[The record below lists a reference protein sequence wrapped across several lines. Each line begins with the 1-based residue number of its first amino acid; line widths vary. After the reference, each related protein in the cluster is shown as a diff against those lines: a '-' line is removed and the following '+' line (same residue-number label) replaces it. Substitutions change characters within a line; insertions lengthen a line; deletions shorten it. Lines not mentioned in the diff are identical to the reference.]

1 MQSRQHHGVD
11 YVEFTAPDLAA
22 VETFYSAAFG
32 WRFTAWSNGYVAFSG
47 PGLGGGFEQ
56 GPARPG
62 GALVTLYS
70 RDLEAT
76 LDSVQ
81 RAGGHICKGVF
92 AFPGGRRFQFTDP
105 AGYELAVWS
114 DAPPAEGPQL
124 DEVQRAQHDAEEER
138 KHAGAKG
145 STGARSAR
153 PRRVRSRFT
162 ARQTAAKF
170 RVVCSPTTKKYR
182 ACISALVSDTDSVL
196 VVCAE
201 NSEGDVAAAVAAA
214 GGREE
219 RVAVSHGSCW
229 DAASL
234 IELERKAAAG
244 GFTVVCVDLSMCG
257 HTLVADGH
265 ALLKMLQ
272 SLFEHTLHTVLV
284 KSKALERDARAWHNS
299 HSLMQGG
306 LPRHH
311 ICEDVQII
319 CAEGVTDYRAT
330 IPRVLAAG
338 DRVLEIGCADGV
350 TTQILA
356 AHLKRQEQKS
366 GGGASVVGIDV
377 GAVVVEKARRVQA
390 ARMERAT
397 AEGSVEEQA
406 ICRFEVC
413 DKAAVVACF
422 CAHLRARSKWAAHG
436 PGAIAV
442 CCCSLLPSLSLARAA
457 SKLSAITPLN
467 RKPETQDPNP

>member
-1 MQSRQHHGVD
+1 M
-11 YVEFTAPDLAA
+11 
-22 VETFYSAAFG
+22 
-32 WRFTAWSNGYVAFSG
+32 
-47 PGLGGGFEQ
+47 
-56 GPARPG
+56 
-62 GALVTLYS
+62 TLYT

-81 RAGGHICKGVF
+81 CAGGHICKGIF

-114 DAPPAEGPQL
+114 DALPSETPQ
-124 DEVQRAQHDAEEER
+124 DEVQRALRDAEEER

-145 STGARSAR
+145 SAGARSAR

-162 ARQTAAKF
+162 ARRTAAKF

-234 IELERKAAAG
+234 IELEREAAAG

-272 SLFEHTLHTVLV
+272 SLFEATLHTVLV
-284 KSKALERDARAWHNS
+284 KSKALERHARAWHNS
-299 HSLMQGG
+299 HSLMQAG

-330 IPRVLAAG
+330 IPCVLAAG

-356 AHLKRQEQKS
+356 AHLKRQEHKS
-366 GGGASVVGIDV
+366 DGGASVVGIDV

-422 CAHLRARSKWAAHG
+422 CARVRARSKWAAHG
-436 PGAIAV
+436 PGAIAG
-442 CCCSLLPSLSLARAA
+442 CCYSLLLSPSMCARCLETI
-457 SKLSAITPLN
+457 SQTPA
-467 RKPETQDPNP
+467 KP

>member
-1 MQSRQHHGVD
+1 MCLIKVLRCKGVSWVNSMARQHHGVD
-11 YVEFTAPDLAA
+11 YVEFSAPDLAA
-22 VETFYSAAFG
+22 VEAFYSAAFG
-32 WRFTAWSNGYVAFSG
+32 WRFTARSDSCVAFSG
-47 PGLGGGFEQ
+47 PGLGGCFDH

-81 RAGGHICKGVF
+81 RAGGHICKGLF

-114 DAPPAEGPQL
+114 DAPPLQ
-124 DEVQRAQHDAEEER
+124 DEVQRAQHHAEEER

-145 STGARSAR
+145 SAGARSSR

-229 DAASL
+229 DAVSL
-234 IELERKAAAG
+234 IELEREAAAG
-244 GFTVVCVDLSMCG
+244 GFNVVCVDLSMCG

-272 SLFEHTLHTVLV
+272 SLFESTLHTVLV
-284 KSKALERDARAWHNS
+284 KSKALERHARAWHNS
-299 HSLMQGG
+299 HSLMCAG

-311 ICEDVQII
+311 ICQDVQII

-366 GGGASVVGIDV
+366 GGGASVIGIDV
-377 GAVVVEKARRVQA
+377 GPVVVEKARRVQA

-406 ICRFEVC
+406 ICRFEVW
-413 DKAAVVACF
+413 DKAAVVACC
-422 CAHLRARSKWAAHG
+422 CARVRARSKWVAHG
-436 PGAIAV
+436 ARAIAG
-442 CCCSLLPSLSLARAA
+442 CCCSSLPSPSLARA
-457 SKLSAITPLN
+457 LP
-467 RKPETQDPNP
+467 